1 MLHGVRDL
9 DRFLLAAWWYCGHHG
24 VRTEHV
30 RRALGP
36 MSYKTAW
43 QWCRKIRS
51 LMRESERNPLD
62 GRIEVVTADGPYPM
76 ILLAKHGRGGRTETV
91 RAMAM
96 DEAAISS
103 IHTKIAP
110 GSYVITPSRIASSIA
125 AYSRLPM
132 VYHYRIDDA
141 GPSTAARQVCD
152 RLRHFL
158 LCLGRSTMT
167 PKEFALYLDEFSF
180 RYNHRDKSPWQMVHS
195 IAVASF
201 PPTPQDVVVESR
213 E

>member
-9 DRFLLAAWWYCGHHG
+9 DRFLLAAWWYCGHYG

-30 RRALGP
+30 RRALAP

-51 LMRESERNPLD
+51 LMRESERNQMD
-62 GRIEVVTADGPYPM
+62 GRVEVVTADGPYPM
-76 ILLAKHGRGGRTETV
+76 ILLAKHGRGGRIETV

-110 GSYVITPSRIASSIA
+110 SGYVITSSLIAPFIA
-125 AYSRLPM
+125 AYSELTMLR
-132 VYHYRIDDA
+132 HHRIDDA
-141 GPSTAARQVCD
+141 GPSTAARQVRD
-152 RLRHFL
+152 RLSHFL
-158 LCLGRSTMT
+158 LCVGRSTMT
-167 PKEFALYLDEFSF
+167 PKEFALYLDEFVF
-180 RYNHRDKSPWQMVHS
+180 RYNHRDETPWRMVHS
-195 IAVASF
+195 IVLASF
-201 PPTPQDVVVESR
+201 PASQDIVVESR
-213 E
+213 G

>member
-30 RRALGP
+30 RRAFAP

-62 GRIEVVTADGPYPM
+62 GRIEVVTADGLYPM
-76 ILLAKHGRGGRTETV
+76 ILLAKPGPGGRIETV

-110 GSYVITPSRIASSIA
+110 GSYVITHSRIASSIA
-125 AYSRLPM
+125 EHSKLPM
-132 VYHYRIDDA
+132 SCRLRIDDA
-141 GPSTAARQVCD
+141 GLSAAARQVRD

-167 PKEFALYLDEFSF
+167 SKEFALYLDEFSF
-180 RYNHRDKSPWQMVHS
+180 RYNHRDETPWQMVHS
-195 IAVASF
+195 IVLASF
-201 PPTPQDVVVESR
+201 PTPQDFAVVESR
-213 E
+213 G

>member
-30 RRALGP
+30 RRAFAP

-51 LMRESERNPLD
+51 LMHESERNQLV
-62 GRIEVVTADGPYPM
+62 GRIEVVMMDGPYPG
-76 ILLAKHGRGGRTETV
+76 ILLAKHGCGGRIETV
-91 RAMAM
+91 RAIAM

-110 GSYVITPSRIASSIA
+110 GGYVITPSRIASSIA
-125 AYSRLPM
+125 AYSELPISCRL
-132 VYHYRIDDA
+132 RIDDA
-141 GPSTAARQVCD
+141 GPSTAARQVCG

-158 LCLGRSTMT
+158 LCLGRSTIT

-180 RYNHRDKSPWQMVHS
+180 RYNHRDKTPWQMVHS
-195 IAVASF
+195 IAMASI
-201 PPTPQDVVVESR
+201 PDTQDFVVESR
-213 E
+213 G